1 MKPRIILLTFGLVV
15 AASIG
20 LPSYASDAKVAAKFD
35 ANRLR
40 TGTFVYQNLMGEKD
54 IGKSENSIRKTPGAS
69 TFDFSNVVTG
79 EFSQRWTAITKENL
93 QPTSAKLS
101 SGQGR
106 STPVFDLKYASD
118 RVTGFSVRKGSRRLV
133 DDKIPLAVVDQRVD
147 WAAVTASD
155 LKPGRNF
162 EFEVYDPNIGVSH
175 VIVRVAAAA
184 SVKVPAG
191 QFEVYPA
198 TYQIGKRTGVE
209 QYRVLVTIQKP
220 RMLVREEFPDGTTT
234 DLVSGPINS
243 VAFVAIKM
251 GRTQNREGS
260 RPRDPLF
267 LRLTTDPIQR

>member
-1 MKPRIILLTFGLVV
+1 VNHRTILLTFGLVA
-15 AASIG
+15 AASTG
-20 LPSYASDAKVAAKFD
+20 LPSYAGDVKEEAKFV

-40 TGTFVYQNLMGEKD
+40 TGTFVYQNLEGEKD
-54 IGKSENSIRKTPGAS
+54 IGKSEISIRKTPGAS

-93 QPTSAKLS
+93 QPSSAKLS

-106 STPVFDLKYASD
+106 GTPVFDLKYTSD

-133 DDKIPLAVVDQRVD
+133 DDKIPLEVVDQRVD

-155 LKPGRNF
+155 LEPGRKF

-175 VIVRVAAAA
+175 VTVRVAAAA

-191 QFEVYPA
+191 QFEVYRA

-209 QYRVLVTIQKP
+209 QYRILVTVREP
-220 RMLVREEFPDGTTT
+220 RMLVREVFPDGTTT
-234 DLVSGPINS
+234 DLVS
-243 VAFVAIKM
+243 VA
-251 GRTQNREGS
+251 
-260 RPRDPLF
+260 D
-267 LRLTTDPIQR
+267 